1 VALVSVSRE
10 KEGRV
15 DGNKSMCG
23 EWTELQRNQP
33 CFHACSC
40 VKAFADSNRKIHAGT
55 RRFFSSSSAKEDVVD
70 VGTTRLNRLL
80 PGGFDE

>member
-1 VALVSVSRE
+1 
-10 KEGRV
+10 
-15 DGNKSMCG
+15 MCG
-23 EWTELQRNQP
+23 ELTELQRNQL

-40 VKAFADSNRKIHAGT
+40 VKAFADSNRKIRAGT
-55 RRFFSSSSAKEDVVD
+55 KRFFSSSSAKEDVVD